1 MLEPFCFSLSLYVCF
16 VCVYYPHSVLAMRVV
31 SFSSHFALWFLVVM
45 GKVGKKNGVDSYL
58 TPTISEPPPEGRSAL
73 QYPV

>member
-45 GKVGKKNGVDSYL
+45 GKVGKKTEL
-58 TPTISEPPPEGRSAL
+58 TPI
-73 QYPV
+73 